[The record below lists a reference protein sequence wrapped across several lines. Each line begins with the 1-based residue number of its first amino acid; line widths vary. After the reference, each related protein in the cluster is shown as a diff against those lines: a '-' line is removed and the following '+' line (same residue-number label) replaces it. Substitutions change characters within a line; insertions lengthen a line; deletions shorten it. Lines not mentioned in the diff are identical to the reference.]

1 MRPMSKTCAL
11 VLSLCSLGSLISAIG
26 VDAQNPTTA
35 RKPNPQGADQAPPP
49 QYEDVRYGPY
59 RRNLLDLWIPESDAP
74 TPLIIHIHGGGF
86 VGGDKSKVRRTPTVA
101 QALDRGIAFAS
112 INYRF
117 RFPDTGDTS
126 DPERAAIQNILRD
139 AARSVQFLRLN
150 CERFNLDPEC
160 FACYGGSA
168 GAGTSLWL
176 AFHEDLADPVNSD
189 PVLRQ
194 SSRLSAAGMLNGQF
208 SYDLEQWDKAFAAVG
223 GSLVKTHGRNGVLPL
238 HHFYGLDASEYR
250 GEAGKRVRADVDMRG
265 LISADDP
272 PVFLQCTTPERKP
285 TTRGIYNHH
294 PLHAQLIEKRCR
306 ECGVDVVCVLPAVR
320 QVDKDRLKS
329 DPEMMVAFF
338 EEQFAKTRKKSSPL
352 PAATPSDVGF
362 DGERL
367 QEVHEVMEG
376 FVRDHAIAGGVV
388 AIARDGK
395 LVMMDAVGFQD
406 VEAKIPMS
414 TDSIFRI
421 YSMTKPIASA
431 AAMIL
436 VDRGIVK
443 LDDPV
448 AKYIPCFAEARVFSG
463 KEDGKIVTEPLRRAV
478 TVRDL
483 LRHTSGLTYGFFGNS
498 AVDQLY
504 RQANVLADDDD
515 CQSLCEKV
523 AKIPL
528 MNQPGDRFQ
537 YGVSVDVLGRV
548 IEVASGMNLD
558 DFLRSEIFEP
568 LRMEDTGF
576 FVPESDVF
584 RMTVNYAPN
593 SDGELE
599 IADHPSESRFT
610 ENPKMLS
617 GGGGLVST
625 AGDYLRFAQMIANGG
640 ILDGKR
646 ILKPETVQSMTKDQL
661 PTRAFPAGVGMPM
674 PGVGFG
680 LGFSVVVNREDYPHP
695 VEGEYGWDGMAS
707 THYFAS
713 PSKGFVVVAL
723 TQRYPFSSQVEDAI
737 KPIIYSA
744 VLDHGPGSD
753 EHQTERSPDENSSAT
768 EGELGAIGN

>member
-1 MRPMSKTCAL
+1 MLSNTC
-11 VLSLCSLGSLISAIG
+11 VLGLCLYLLSSLSCSVNVSAQDSTSRKQTKATQA
-26 VDAQNPTTA
+26 VQTPTP
-35 RKPNPQGADQAPPP
+35 R
-49 QYEDVRYGPY
+49 YEEVRYGPY
-59 RRNLLDLWIPESDAP
+59 RRNVLDLWVPDSDAP

-86 VGGDKSKVRRTPTVA
+86 VGGDKSRVRRTPTIA

-117 RFPDTGDTS
+117 RFPDNGDMS
-126 DPERAAIQNILRD
+126 DPERAAIQDIMRD

-168 GAGTSLWL
+168 GAGASLWL
-176 AFHEDLADPVNSD
+176 AFHDDLADPENSD

-194 SSRLSAAGMLNGQF
+194 STRLCAAGMLNGQF
-208 SYDLEQWDKAFAAVG
+208 SYDLEQWDDAFAAVG
-223 GSLVKTHGRNGVLPL
+223 GSLAKTHGRNGVLPL
-238 HHFYGLDASEYR
+238 HHFYGLDASDYL

-265 LISADDP
+265 LISEDDP

-294 PLHAQLIEKRCR
+294 PLHAQLIEDRCR
-306 ECGVDVVCVLPAVR
+306 EYGVDAVCVLPAVR
-320 QVDKDRLKS
+320 QADKDKVQS
-329 DPEMMVAFF
+329 NPEWMVAFF
-338 EEQFAKTRKKSSPL
+338 QRAFERARKKSPPL
-352 PAATPSDVGF
+352 PTATPSEAGF
-362 DGERL
+362 DPERL
-367 QEVHEVMEG
+367 RKVHAVMEQ
-376 FVRDHAIAGGVV
+376 FVRDRAIAGGVV
-388 AIARDGK
+388 AVARDGK
-395 LVMMDAVGFQD
+395 LVMMDAVGMQD
-406 VEAKIPMS
+406 VEAGIPMS

-421 YSMTKPIASA
+421 YSMTKPIAST

-448 AKYIPCFAEARVFSG
+448 AKYIPSFANAQVFAG
-463 KEDGKIVTEPLRRAV
+463 KQDGKMITEPLRRAV
-478 TVRDL
+478 TIRDL

-504 RQANVLADDDD
+504 RQSNVLSDDDD
-515 CQSLCEKV
+515 CKLLCEKV

-548 IEVASGMNLD
+548 IEVASGMTLD
-558 DFLRSEIFEP
+558 DFLRTEIFEP
-568 LRMEDTGF
+568 LGMEDTGF
-576 FVPESDVF
+576 FVPEDKIV
-584 RMTVNYAPN
+584 RMTVNYSSN
-593 SDGELE
+593 SKGELE

-610 ENPKMLS
+610 KNPKMLS

-640 ILDGKR
+640 ILDRNR
-646 ILKPETVQSMTKDQL
+646 ILKAETVQSMTKDQL

-680 LGFSVVVNREDYPHP
+680 LGFSVVVNREGYPHP

-737 KPIIYSA
+737 KPIIYGALRENDNQAEKQEGDNSGTRGAREA
-744 VLDHGPGSD
+744 VGK
-753 EHQTERSPDENSSAT
+753 
-768 EGELGAIGN
+768 